1 MGVNKKTGDTKSEMM
16 GLLSS
21 LILFLPYWGWPLWVE
36 TRKVGIEPCCI
47 ILWKLAGGFFMLQAS
62 ICGRIS
68 AELSTW
74 CLELAQNLLGHRGW
88 VHPKSEKSFFLWD
101 LDRKLSFFCSCS
113 LSFFFRCL
121 NIWKTHLRMPV
132 CALVNEKIFCV
143 HGGISPE
150 LKNLDQIRQL
160 ERRGRLSMDG
170 SGKAVKKCW
179 ISHGRYII
187 LHHVISCPFLNIFV
201 HQMNIYIYIYIWMI
215 CFENDC
221 VLWQT
226 RDSWLCPP
234 I

>member
-1 MGVNKKTGDTKSEMM
+1 
-16 GLLSS
+16 
-21 LILFLPYWGWPLWVE
+21 
-36 TRKVGIEPCCI
+36 
-47 ILWKLAGGFFMLQAS
+47 
-62 ICGRIS
+62 
-68 AELSTW
+68 
-74 CLELAQNLLGHRGW
+74 
-88 VHPKSEKSFFLWD
+88 
-101 LDRKLSFFCSCS
+101 

-187 LHHVISCPFLNIFV
+187 LHHVISCQFLNIFV
-201 HQMNIYIYIYIWMI
+201 HQMNIYIYIWMI